1 MQDGAC
7 IHDAVNRLEVIF
19 SLNLCQYMV
28 FYVFIGTRF
37 LTTGF
42 IAVDSIAWELG
53 IRWRFGVG
61 HNECEVAKGAQV

>member
-42 IAVDSIAWELG
+42 IAVDSIA
-53 IRWRFGVG
+53 
-61 HNECEVAKGAQV
+61 